1 MFRTVVNNGDPFNEP
16 FCECYDING
25 TAYHDGLNQAAR
37 LNIGLDIINAMSRI
51 YNTSAPVI
59 IDQSESTLDILPT
72 TGQQLRLCVSNCD
85 LQIE

>member
-1 MFRTVVNNGDPFNEP
+1 MFRTVVNNGDPYNEP
-16 FCECYDING
+16 FWECYDLNG

-37 LNIGLDIINAMSRI
+37 LNIGLDIICAMSRV

-72 TGQQLRLCVSNCD
+72 TGQQIRLCVKDSD
-85 LQIE
+85 LQVV